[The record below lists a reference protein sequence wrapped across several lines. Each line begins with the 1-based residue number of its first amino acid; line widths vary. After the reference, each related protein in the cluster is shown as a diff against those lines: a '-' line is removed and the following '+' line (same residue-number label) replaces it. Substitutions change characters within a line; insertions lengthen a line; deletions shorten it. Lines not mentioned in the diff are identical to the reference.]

1 MVKPSKGVVIFGSI
15 MLVVL
20 QVTTVIELFAK
31 AKEQNWRHFG
41 IDLAVLYG
49 LAFATGAIICEAIM
63 IRRKGPT

>member
-1 MVKPSKGVVIFGSI
+1 MVKPNKGVVIFGAI

-20 QVTTVIELFAK
+20 QVTTVFELFAK
-31 AKEQNWRHFG
+31 AKAQSWRHFA

-63 IRRKGPT
+63 IRRRGPT